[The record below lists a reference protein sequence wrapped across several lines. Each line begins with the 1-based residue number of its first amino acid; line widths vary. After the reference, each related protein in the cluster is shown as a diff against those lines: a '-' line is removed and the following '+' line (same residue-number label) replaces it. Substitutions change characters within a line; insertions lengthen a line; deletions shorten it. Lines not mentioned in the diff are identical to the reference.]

1 MAKRLTRRS
10 FIQHTLS
17 TTAAMPLL
25 GKALASTPAFPA
37 QPNIVLILT
46 DQERFTRYFP
56 EQWVE
61 QNLPNFMRLRN
72 KGMFFS
78 NNFCNSSMCSPSR
91 ATLFTGL
98 YPAQHHVADTLPEST
113 GGDKTDKIRDLD
125 PNMQNMAKVLKSAGY
140 QVVYKG
146 KWHLSR
152 PQGTEWTVDD
162 VGRFGFDGW
171 DPPDGGEDNAPENFG
186 GGRSN
191 HDQRFMEDTLA
202 FLKSVDTSKPFALVV
217 SLINPHDVAAYP
229 STYSEDYSADFLQ
242 GSIELPPTLNEDLE
256 QNFKPKA
263 HAELLNRL
271 ALGLGPLLTD
281 KRRKEYLNFYGN
293 LLKHV
298 DGQIGQ
304 ILDALYAP
312 RDSQPALAESTLV
325 IRTADHGEM
334 GLAHGGLRQK
344 MFVTYEEMM
353 HLPLIISNPVLFP
366 SARTCN
372 ALVSLID
379 LLPTMAAIAK
389 APQREQWAFR
399 GIDFSPLLTNPEQN
413 VQDAILFTFDDIK
426 AGQEN
431 IEHMVNPPNRIRCIR
446 EKNWKYARY
455 FDGDGQEAEEYEMY
469 DLVNDPQE
477 LQNLAH
483 PRHPRYNEAGIVQE
497 RNRLAAKLAQME
509 KEKLSPLTNE
519 VQQAIHIPQTCE
531 LAANFPN
538 PFNAA
543 TRIRFRLAGA
553 QQVTLEVHNEKGEQI
568 VRLLDHRMTAGVH
581 SLIWNGCDA
590 KGRPAASGIYFC
602 LLRAGGTQQR
612 QTMTL
617 LR

>member
-1 MAKRLTRRS
+1 MEKRLTRRR

-17 TTAAMPLL
+17 TTASMPLL
-25 GKALASTPAFPA
+25 SKALASTTAFPA
-37 QPNIVLILT
+37 QPNMVLILT

-72 KGMFFS
+72 KGMYFT

-98 YPAQHHVADTLPEST
+98 YPAQHQVADTLPEST
-113 GGDKTDKIRDLD
+113 GGEKTDNVHDLD
-125 PNMQNMAKVLKSAGY
+125 PNLQNMAKVLKSAGY

-152 PQGTEWTVDD
+152 PLGNEWTVDD

-202 FLKSVDTSKPFALVV
+202 YLKSVDTSRPFALVV
-217 SLINPHDVAAYP
+217 SLINPHDVAGYP
-229 STYSEDYSADFLQ
+229 STYSEDYGTEYLQ
-242 GSIELPPTLNEDLE
+242 GTIDLPPTLSEDLE

-293 LLKHV
+293 LLKRV

-304 ILDALYAP
+304 ILDALAAP
-312 RDSQPALAESTLV
+312 RDSQPPLADSTLV
-325 IRTADHGEM
+325 IRAADHGEM

-366 SARTCN
+366 SPRTCH

-379 LLPTMAAIAK
+379 LLPTMATLAK
-389 APQREQWAFR
+389 APNRGQWTFR
-399 GIDFSPLLTNPEQN
+399 GIDFSSLLTNPGQEI
-413 VQDAILFTFDDIK
+413 QDAVLFTFDDVK

-455 FDGDGQEAEEYEMY
+455 FDANGKEAEEYEMY

-477 LQNLAH
+477 IQNLAH
-483 PRHPRYNEAGIVQE
+483 PRHPRYSEAGVVQE
-497 RNRLAAKLAQME
+497 RNRLEAKLAQLE
-509 KEKLSPLTNE
+509 KEKLSPLANAVHNMT
-519 VQQAIHIPQTCE
+519 QIPQICE
-531 LAANFPN
+531 LAANYPN
-538 PFNAA
+538 PFNAS
-543 TRIRFRLAGA
+543 TQIRIQLSAP
-553 QQVTLEVHNEKGEQI
+553 QQVTLDVHNEKGEHV
-568 VRLLDHRMTAGVH
+568 VRLLDQRMAAGAH
-581 SLIWNGCDA
+581 SLIWHGCDA
-590 KGRPAASGIYFC
+590 DEQPVASGIYFC
-602 LLRAGGTQQR
+602 VLLAGSTRLRRSMMLLR
-612 QTMTL
+612 
-617 LR
+617 